1 MSIYEAFAEAVALEG
16 GMAASSEEEGPS
28 LLEFCGEAITDFP
41 MAPHQAYRNPER
53 DYALIERWAI
63 RTAVTL
69 RWLAP
74 RHGLRVEAGNL
85 WALVTERQGPTYPLT
100 GDRARARFLMICGR
114 LAGVWLV
121 KDQEN
126 IAFVEAFS
134 DYALIMARD
143 LAEIWAAARTIAGM
157 EPAKG
162 IAP

>member
-1 MSIYEAFAEAVALEG
+1 MNIYEAFAEAVSREA
-16 GMAASSEEEGPS
+16 GMAAATEDGPS
-28 LLEFCGEAITDFP
+28 ILEFCCEAIGDFRLLP
-41 MAPHQAYRNPER
+41 SQGFLNPGR
-53 DYALIERWAI
+53 DYGLIERWAI
-63 RTAVTL
+63 RTAVAL

-74 RHGLRVEAGNL
+74 RHGLKAEAGNL